1 MAIFDNFPYTN
12 FHELNA
18 DWIIGAVKN
27 VDQSQ
32 KDIDSKIQAE
42 TDRATAKENEIDTKV
57 NNLTQL
63 QSQENTAVNERI
75 TAETARAQNEEEKL
89 LKRIGTEQSRAT
101 AAETANADAIT
112 EETNQRI
119 MQDGVLQRAIGQNT
133 SKINIINTHLD
144 TLFCGL
150 GVVNIDVTD
159 VDYIKMRAGKT
170 VKLNVSSLPSIQTYI
185 KAPTEEVTEIKEA
198 RLIID
203 LYNIA
208 KGDVQLGIEGF
219 TRKSFS
225 GAYYTQGKNTYAI
238 YNARYIPDEG
248 WVLYRIDVMY
258 HV

>member
-18 DWIIGAVKN
+18 DWIIGVVKN

-42 TDRATAKENEIDTKV
+42 TDRATAKENEIET
-57 NNLTQL
+57 NLNHFTQQQL
-63 QSQENTAVNERI
+63 QENTAINERI
-75 TAETARAQNEEEKL
+75 VAETARAQSVEEMLKKQIATEKN
-89 LKRIGTEQSRAT
+89 RAT

-119 MQDGVLQRAIGQNT
+119 MQDGTLQRLIGQNT
-133 SKINIINTHLD
+133 SKINIANTHLD

-150 GVVNIDVTD
+150 GVENIDVTD
-159 VDYIKMRAGKT
+159 VDYIKMKAGKT
-170 VKLNVSSLPSIQTYI
+170 VKLNVASLPNVLCLI

-203 LYNIA
+203 LYNSGKDGA
-208 KGDVQLGIEGF
+208 QFGIEGF

-225 GAYYTQGKNTYAI
+225 GQNYTQSKQTYAI
-238 YNARYIPDEG
+238 YNARYIPGEG
-248 WVLYRIDVMY
+248 WVLYRIDSMY